1 MLDTKFSPEE
11 YRIHPHKFMM
21 WVAMISMTMF
31 FAAITSYLLVK
42 KGDTKNWV
50 SFAIPQAFLYST
62 ICIAIS
68 SATLHWAQ
76 QQHKVLNK
84 NMYKIGMLIT
94 LILSLLFAYFQ
105 TQGWKRLTD
114 IGMPLHGHPSGSIV
128 HVITYLHGAHYI
140 FAIFFLILIYL
151 LTFFKKEDKL
161 AWATKMAYP
170 TRLLHFE
177 LLTSFWHY
185 IGIVWIYLY
194 LMMKYVVYS

>member
-1 MLDTKFSPEE
+1 MLDTKFTPDE

-42 KGDTKNWV
+42 KGDAQNWV

-62 ICIAIS
+62 ICIALS
-68 SATLHWAQ
+68 SATIHFAQ
-76 QQHKVLNK
+76 SMYNAMNK
-84 NMYKIGMLIT
+84 NMYKLGMLIT
-94 LILSLLFAYFQ
+94 LILSILFAHFQ
-105 TQGWKRLTD
+105 IEGWKRLTD
-114 IGMPLHGHPSGSIV
+114 IGMPLNGHPSGSIV

-151 LTFFKKEDKL
+151 LTFFKKADKE
-161 AWATKMAYP
+161 AWKLNIPYTD
-170 TRLLHFE
+170 RVLHFE

-194 LMMKYVVYS
+194 LMMKYVVYN